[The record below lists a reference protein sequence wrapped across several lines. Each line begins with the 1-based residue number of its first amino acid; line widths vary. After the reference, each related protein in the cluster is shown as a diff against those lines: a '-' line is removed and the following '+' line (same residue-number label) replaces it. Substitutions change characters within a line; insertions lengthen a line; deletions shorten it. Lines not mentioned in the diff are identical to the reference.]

1 MLRFGKIKLEKEEFY
16 GAKKIKIKAWDV
28 HVNHIVISKLVQTEN
43 KSQQLIG
50 YSDRIIRQLVLILR
64 KISGNVKTFKDKVE
78 IRIRIIK
85 WCLCV

>member
-1 MLRFGKIKLEKEEFY
+1 MLRFGKIKLEKRRILWC
-16 GAKKIKIKAWDV
+16 KKIKIKARDV
-28 HVNHIVISKLVQTEN
+28 HVNHIVISKLFQTKN

-78 IRIRIIK
+78 IRIRIIR
-85 WCLCV
+85 